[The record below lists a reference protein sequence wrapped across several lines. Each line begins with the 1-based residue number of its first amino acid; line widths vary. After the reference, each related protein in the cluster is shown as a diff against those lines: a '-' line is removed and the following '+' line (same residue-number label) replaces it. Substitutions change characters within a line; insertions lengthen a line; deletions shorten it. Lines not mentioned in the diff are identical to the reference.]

1 MLYAFCWHWLF
12 SLSTIFLQSVDSFF
26 FLWPSVLVDL
36 HHLFNSSLPREVQVP
51 SSVVTVMNYN
61 TQKNEHLFFSYLS
74 LLSFCFVLRLKSPC
88 SLALLSRSS
97 YLILSGAGT
106 VGLFNH
112 AYFPHLLINFGSYF
126 ISSNYLG
133 SVLEYF
139 HNKHIIKILYIYTYF
154 LQLFMM
160 FLLNMKKQFF
170 GIFFLTVLGVS
181 LSQPYSFLFPSDVF
195 LIDRTNY
202 GLTYYAVVSLQ
213 TTWVL

>member
-36 HHLFNSSLPREVQVP
+36 HHLFNSSLLREVQVP

-88 SLALLSRSS
+88 SLALLSHFS

-112 AYFPHLLINFGSYF
+112 AYFPHLLINFGYYF

-139 HNKHIIKILYIYTYF
+139 HNKHTIKITYIYIYLFSPTFHDVSIKYEEVIF
-154 LQLFMM
+154 LEFF
-160 FLLNMKKQFF
+160 FLLFWE
-170 GIFFLTVLGVS
+170 LV
-181 LSQPYSFLFPSDVF
+181 
-195 LIDRTNY
+195 
-202 GLTYYAVVSLQ
+202 
-213 TTWVL
+213 